1 MSLWQSYQQPNS
13 VEDALACL
21 RDATGPVAVIAGGT
35 DLLLDLQQGRHR
47 PVEVL
52 VDVTEIEEMR
62 KLRVE
67 QDSIFIGA
75 AVTLSTIIGSA
86 ELQGHATCLI
96 EGCRLIGGPQVRN
109 VATIGGNVA
118 HALPA
123 GDGTIA
129 LLALDAEAQIAS
141 DDGRRWMPLEDLFAA
156 PGETTFERARELLV
170 GFRLR
175 FSDEY
180 QASAFD
186 RVMRPQRVAIAILNM
201 SGWVQCTPEGK
212 LEQVRLA
219 VGPAGPRPF
228 RARKAEQVLRG
239 KELDSDTLQR
249 ACQALLDEAKLR
261 TSAHR
266 ATLAY
271 REHLIPILLENV
283 LKTAQRRA
291 VGERLSS

>member
-1 MSLWQSYQQPNS
+1 MNLWKSYRQPNS

-21 RDATGPVAVIAGGT
+21 RDATGPIAVIAGGT
-35 DLLLDLQQGRHR
+35 DLLLDLQQGRHH
-47 PVEVL
+47 PVDTL
-52 VDVTEIEEMR
+52 VDATEIEEMR
-62 KLRVE
+62 ELRVE
-67 QDSIFIGA
+67 QDSIFLGA
-75 AVTLSTIIGSA
+75 AVTLSTILGSA

-109 VATIGGNVA
+109 VATIGGNIA

-141 DDGRRWMPLEDLFAA
+141 EDERRWMPLEDLFAA
-156 PGETTFERARELLV
+156 PGKTTFDRDRELLV
-170 GFRLR
+170 GIRIRL
-175 FSDEY
+175 SDDY
-180 QASAFD
+180 QASAFY

-201 SGWVQCTPEGK
+201 AVWVQCTPGGRF
-212 LEQVRLA
+212 EQVRLA

-228 RARKAEQVLRG
+228 RARRTEQVMRG
-239 KELDSDTLQR
+239 KGLDSDTLQR
-249 ACQALLDEAKLR
+249 ACKALLDEAKLR

-271 REHLIPILLENV
+271 REHLIPVLLERV
-283 LKTAQRRA
+283 LKTAMQRA
-291 VGERLSS
+291 VNDRHAR